1 MAVESNIPVINQE
14 GSAEKVLTDYQVHTI
29 SIVGEGALGIN
40 LTKLKGVSLNNEE
53 GKALKEKLDKAKSLD
68 AAEAV
73 VEEITTEDVAVAD
86 APEEVIKQKAVEDVA
101 IDEVTEDPVAE
112 EAPVES
118 VVEQT
123 EESEA
128 VVAETEEV
136 VPEEQPE
143 ALEVEEGGT
152 EAVVAKMLTVE
163 EHVEASK
170 VALDSISKMV
180 QDIKGKAPEA
190 DSWEVFQ
197 IINGIVWDLDCA
209 QWAEDEAMWSKVW
222 QQVWDET
229 NSRVEKSKSLKV
241 AGERSFEDKCK
252 ALELIDPSLA
262 ELARTERAKSLKFES
277 ELKASV
283 RAKALE
289 KGAETYKRIST
300 EENTTDN
307 IVDAMLH
314 IEQVAPEQHTVIAK
328 ALEVAANIT
337 MAGDLFRDTGA
348 SDGLLQLSAEEYVD
362 TKAKALVE
370 AKGGN
375 SDDKSALAA
384 ARADVRQT
392 AEFTAIYG

>member
-1 MAVESNIPVINQE
+1 MTVESNIPIIDRE
-14 GSAEKVLTDYQVHTI
+14 GSAGKVLTDYQVHTI

-40 LTKLKGVSLNNEE
+40 LTKLKGVSLIKTEE

-73 VEEITTEDVAVAD
+73 VEEVTTEEVVVED
-86 APEEVIKQKAVEDVA
+86 APVEEV
-101 IDEVTEDPVAE
+101 VAE
-112 EAPVES
+112 EVVAEAAVEAPVEA
-118 VVEQT
+118 VIEQT
-123 EESEA
+123 EEVA
-128 VVAETEEV
+128 VVVAETEEV
-136 VPEEQPE
+136 VTEEQPE
-143 ALEVEEGGT
+143 ALVVESEGT
-152 EAVVAKMLTVE
+152 EAVAAKMLSVE

-180 QDIKGKAPEA
+180 NDIKAKAPEA
-190 DSWEVFQ
+190 DSWEVFN
-197 IINGIVWDLDCA
+197 IINDIVWNLDCA
-209 QWAEDEAMWSKVW
+209 QWDADQAMWSKVW
-222 QQVWDET
+222 DEVWAET
-229 NSRVEKSKSLKV
+229 NSRVEKSKALKV
-241 AGERSFEDKCK
+241 SGERSFEDKLK

-262 ELARTERAKSLKFES
+262 ELARTERAKSIKLES
-277 ELKASV
+277 ELKATV

-289 KGAETYKRIST
+289 KGASEYKRIST
-300 EENTTDN
+300 EDNPTDA

-314 IEQVAPEQHTVIAK
+314 IEQLAPEQHTVIAK
-328 ALEVAANIT
+328 ALAVAANIT
-337 MAGDLFRDTGA
+337 MAGDLFRDTGSTEEA
-348 SDGLLQLSAEEYVD
+348 LHLSPEEYVD